1 MRILVI
7 SNLYPPAVR
16 GGYELECA
24 AVVDH
29 LRERGDEVTVL
40 TSRLGRGGAGDDR
53 VLRLL
58 PFLPQSPLGAIRAP
72 LASLSAAR
80 TTEKVIASSL
90 PELVFAWNCAR
101 IPHATIYSALRS
113 QIPTVFRIDEFWFER
128 LFKGDQFA
136 RHLFPGD
143 RGVRRAWATSIR
155 GLNRARALRID
166 PDARFPVAVSWI
178 SEFLHA
184 STATP
189 AGVTI
194 ELERVIVPG
203 PPNPERFVSVERK
216 LPRERKLICFVGRL
230 SQEKGPDVAVKALAR
245 LRSVH
250 SLDVELVFAGHS
262 SRSERRSL
270 VDLAGSLGVDERCR
284 FMGQLEPAAIADL
297 LSRGDALVVPSLWE
311 EPLGFVALE
320 GALARIPVVASRSG
334 GIPEILSDP
343 EEALLFPPGDAD
355 ACAEALASVLGRPV
369 ETAARVE
376 RAFVRASALSQ
387 DSFLCQIDA
396 FLTDSLS
403 VLAGR
408 PAA

>member
-1 MRILVI
+1 
-7 SNLYPPAVR
+7 
-16 GGYELECA
+16 
-24 AVVDH
+24 
-29 LRERGDEVTVL
+29 
-40 TSRLGRGGAGDDR
+40 
-53 VLRLL
+53 
-58 PFLPQSPLGAIRAP
+58 
-72 LASLSAAR
+72 
-80 TTEKVIASSL
+80 
-90 PELVFAWNCAR
+90 
-101 IPHATIYSALRS
+101 
-113 QIPTVFRIDEFWFER
+113 
-128 LFKGDQFA
+128 
-136 RHLFPGD
+136 
-143 RGVRRAWATSIR
+143 
-155 GLNRARALRID
+155 
-166 PDARFPVAVSWI
+166 
-178 SEFLHA
+178 
-184 STATP
+184 
-189 AGVTI
+189 VTI

-203 PPNPERFVSVERK
+203 PPNPEPFVSVERK

-230 SQEKGPDVAVKALAR
+230 SPEKGPDVAVKALAR

-311 EPLGFVALE
+311 EPLGFVVLE

-343 EEALLFPPGDAD
+343 EEALLFPPGDAG
-355 ACAEALASVLGRPV
+355 ACAEALASALGRPV

-387 DSFLCQIDA
+387 DSFLCRIDA